1 MISLLPLLKDIPEA
15 FAADPDGFS
24 PAFDITLKNESIY
37 R

>member
-24 PAFDITLKNESIY
+24 ATVDQTLKVKAAKI
-37 R
+37 